1 MGCEDVLLRVVKHEQ
16 STTCPAK
23 AASQS
28 TCLWGRAC
36 HFQQWGIATVHNTL
50 TTVYMDPVEKCR
62 KPDLAPPKPMPS
74 AATKMSAI
82 P

>member
-1 MGCEDVLLRVVKHEQ
+1 MSNQQPVLQRLLARARVFGVGHAIF
-16 STTCPAK
+16 S
-23 AASQS
+23 S
-28 TCLWGRAC
+28 G
-36 HFQQWGIATVHNTL
+36 GIATVHNTL